1 MYKLQDTI
9 QLIVF
14 ITIGITILT
23 IAMQTNLIS
32 HDPISVV
39 NSLVIINPSDM
50 ISTILPIAEAINEKE
65 KVKDGN
71 LTQINTTKNWNEKRN
86 FEAGLN
92 SNKNNNTLFSLLS
105 EREHDNLSSLTPA
118 EELVK
123 GKIHNVTIEAKKFP
137 NGQYG
142 YMMIKHIV
150 QDNNS
155 LKDLTSRYSDIPT
168 IPGPTLEIKT
178 DDILFLTT
186 IDETGRVQTQNIT
199 HTEPGTFPY
208 FGDNFRT
215 LGLFGAIIVDSSD
228 RILSKV
234 NSTIVPVDLK
244 EVEKQYVLFMVGS
257 TFWGQ
262 EIDSEHN
269 QKPLWTNPTL
279 GADLDQIVRFHV
291 LGASNQHT
299 FHTHA
304 HEWIDPGT
312 SNLIDTKLI
321 STGDGTAFIIQAG
334 DNAGEGRWHYHCHV
348 FAHME
353 AGMKGS
359 FKVGSVGSNTQSI
372 PGASPL
378 DPGPTKQGN
387 FITFSITDEPGKFF
401 KNVGGEVVKDATESL
416 AVIEKG
422 GTVHFIMDDTKSV
435 HTISSLVWPSNAN
448 KIPISIHHQEESITS
463 SFYNPDYSNPD
474 VQKYIHS
481 TTHPYNPFEIQ
492 PPQMPFDQV
501 TAYSGGG
508 IIKLEVPGLYVF
520 TCKIHPYMS
529 AAVLV
534 DDPQTKNVL
543 DLGDE
548 LELSTGEKIPSS
560 HPLSLA
566 MLNSF
571 FITNNPANWLDYSGE
586 NPEWKPSFPHI
597 AIKTDLGEGY
607 LDKSL
612 LNSLGGNTH
621 ITLDQIENP
630 SIQGVGEVWVDT
642 QFEKTLSKSK
652 PGTVTKVNTGNWQVE
667 RKVSLPEINLNNPHN
682 LWSDS
687 SQRILYQTQWFD
699 NRLTAFDRTNGTL
712 LDDVKIGDAPSHI
725 MTNPTNGLLYVVL
738 SGEQGIAEIEFDN
751 KDNKF
756 NISRIIPTQKSG
768 QNPTH
773 PQGHWITPDGSKM
786 ITPDHFT
793 ENITIIDFTQNPQEG
808 EIESQ
813 IDAGIMPTG
822 TGMMPDGKTAYVS
835 NLLSNNINIVDMDLG
850 RLIGTID
857 LHAAGHAMP
866 VQTPVS
872 PDGQYMVTA
881 NSLTGTLA
889 ITDTDTNLIVKSL
902 PCDPGCHGVN
912 FGAKKNG
919 GYYAYVT
926 SKFSNRLIVVDGD
939 PNNNGDPTDAVIAG
953 TVLLTGSYDPAGTA
967 YFKNDDN
974 MTSNNVKLKG
984 MGGQGVYAIPNVYS
998 GWVQTLDSNFT
1009 NQLTFEQ
1016 QYPLKTFNYF
1026 NQQLISEQEIDFNTI
1041 LREFLDPFL

>member
-1 MYKLQDTI
+1 MNNLKDKI
-9 QLIVF
+9 LILGLL
-14 ITIGITILT
+14 TLGISLLT
-23 IAMQTNLIS
+23 ITLQIILDGNASIS
-32 HDPISVV
+32 IGKRFEKN
-39 NSLVIINPSDM
+39 NSFDSIHN
-50 ISTILPIAEAINEKE
+50 ILPIAEAINAKE
-65 KVKDGN
+65 IDGNTN
-71 LTQINTTKNWNEKRN
+71 LTQIIPNNNFYGNEY
-86 FEAGLN
+86 FENGLD
-92 SNKNNNTLFSLLS
+92 SNNNENTLFSLLS
-105 EREHDNLSSLTPA
+105 NRGQDNLTSQTQP
-118 EELVK
+118 EELSK
-123 GKIHNVTIEAKKFP
+123 AKIHNVTIEAKKFP

-142 YMMIKHIV
+142 YMMLKHIV

-168 IPGPTLEIKT
+168 IPGPTLEIHTGDK
-178 DDILFLTT
+178 LFLTT
-186 IDETGRVQTQNIT
+186 IDETGRVKTQNIT
-199 HTEPGTFPY
+199 HEQPRTFPY
-208 FGDNFRT
+208 FGDNFRE
-215 LGLFGAIIVDSSD
+215 LGLFGAIIVDSDD

-234 NSTIVPVDLK
+234 NSTIVPVALK

-262 EIDSEHN
+262 EIDTEHN

-312 SNLIDTKLI
+312 TNLIDTKLI
-321 STGDGTAFIIQAG
+321 STGEATSFIIQAG
-334 DNAGEGRWHYHCHV
+334 DNAGEGQWHYHCHL

-353 AGMKGS
+353 AGMLGS
-359 FKVGSVGSNTQSI
+359 FKVGKVGSNTQSI

-387 FITFSITDEPGKFF
+387 FITYSITDEPGKFF

-422 GTVHFIMDDTKSV
+422 GTVHFIMDDTNSV
-435 HTISSLVWPSNAN
+435 HTISSLLWPSDAN
-448 KIPISIHHQEESITS
+448 KISINSHHQQDSTTS
-463 SFYNPDYSNPD
+463 GFFNPDYSNPD
-474 VQKYIHS
+474 LQKYLHT
-481 TTHPYNPFEIQ
+481 TTHPYMPFELQ

-508 IIKLEVPGLYVF
+508 MIKLEAPGLYIF

-534 DDPQTKNVL
+534 DDPQTKGVL

-548 LELSTGEKIPSS
+548 LELNTGEKIPSS

-566 MLNSF
+566 LLTSF
-571 FITNNPANWLDYSGE
+571 FITNNPSNWLDYRSA
-586 NPEWKPSFPHI
+586 NPEWKLSFPHI
-597 AIKTDLGEGY
+597 AVKTDLGEGY
-607 LDKSL
+607 LDEQL

-621 ITLDQIENP
+621 IPLDQIANP
-630 SIQGVGEVWVDT
+630 TIPGIGEVWVDT
-642 QFEKTLSKSK
+642 QFEKTASKSK
-652 PGTVTKVNTGNWQVE
+652 PGTVTKVNTENWQVE

-682 LWSDS
+682 LWSDP

-712 LDDVKIGDAPSHI
+712 LDDVKIGDAPSHV
-725 MTNPTNGLLYVVL
+725 MTNPANGILYVDL
-738 SGEQGIAEIEFDN
+738 SGEQGIAEIKFDTTN
-751 KDNKF
+751 NKF

-773 PQGHWITPDGSKM
+773 PQGHWITPDGDKM
-786 ITPDHFT
+786 IVPDHFT
-793 ENITIIDFTQNPQEG
+793 ENITIFDFTQNNRKEQ
-808 EIESQ
+808 IEFQ

-822 TGMMPDGKTAYVS
+822 TGMMPDGKKAYVS

-857 LHAAGHAMP
+857 LLASGHAMP

-872 PDGQYMVTA
+872 PNGQYMVTA
-881 NSLTGTLA
+881 NSLTGTIA
-889 ITDTDTNLIVKSL
+889 ITDTDTNQVVKSL
-902 PCDPGCHGVN
+902 PCDPGCHGVS

-953 TVLLTGSYDPAGTA
+953 TVLLTGRYDSSGVAQ
-967 YFKNDDN
+967 FENDDN
-974 MTSNNVKLKG
+974 MTSTKVNLKG
-984 MGGQGVYAIPNVYS
+984 MGGQGVYSIPNVYP

-1009 NQLTFEQ
+1009 NQLTLEQ
-1016 QYPLKTFNYF
+1016 QYPIKTFNHF
-1026 NQQLISEQEIDFNTI
+1026 NNELISKDAMGFTI
-1041 LREFLDPFL
+1041 LRELIDTFL